1 MTFAGV
7 DVGARS
13 VKLVLLRDGEVLF
26 AKVVATEEEG
36 AVASQRL
43 IEEALRQTN
52 LSLAQLSHIVS
63 TGEGRA
69 TVSSAN
75 TQRSEQL
82 CHARGAY
89 WLFPSART
97 VLDVGYEGSRAMKLN
112 EEGRVV
118 DFALN
123 SKCASGSGAFL
134 EAMTRIV
141 EMSLEEMGIMAAT
154 AKSRAKISSY
164 CAVFAESEVISNI
177 HRGVSTERIV
187 AGIHESVVD
196 RLVEVLRRVGIERD
210 VVVTGGV
217 AKNIGVIKALERNL
231 DLELKTP
238 EEPQIVGALG
248 AALIAQDFGKRQ

>member
-13 VKLVLLRDGEVLF
+13 VKLVILRDGEILF
-26 AKVVATEEEG
+26 AKAVATEEEG
-36 AVASQRL
+36 AVASQQL
-43 IEEALRQTN
+43 IEEVLWETN
-52 LSLAQLSHIVS
+52 LSSDELWHIVS

-69 TVSSAN
+69 TVSFAN
-75 TQRSEQL
+75 TRRSEQL
-82 CHARGAY
+82 CHARGAR

-112 EEGRVV
+112 EEGRVI

-123 SKCASGSGAFL
+123 SRCAAGSGAFL
-134 EAMTRIV
+134 EAMTHIV
-141 EMSLEEMGIMAAT
+141 EMPLEEMGMMAAT
-154 AKSRAKISSY
+154 AKRRAKISSY

-177 HRGVSTERIV
+177 HRGVSKERIV

-196 RLVEVLRRVGIERD
+196 RLVEVLRRVGIVED
-210 VVVTGGV
+210 VVITGGV

-231 DLELKTP
+231 GLEVKAP
-238 EEPQIVGALG
+238 ADPQVVGALG
-248 AALIAQDFGKRQ
+248 AALIAQDFGKR